1 MCRFRFSRARDHLFL
16 CAGLVKKFLLATHWL
31 PASRGW
37 DAPLG
42 WENLSSISR
51 PILYFAPQHTVN
63 RTMCRFRFPRARQS
77 VSMCRA
83 GPKVS
88 VSYSLTSSS
97 TRVGCTAGLGEL
109 EQQIAGPF
117 YTCSTTHC
125 KQNYVPLSFSNGQ
138 GPSVSMRR
146 ADRKVSVSGSLTSNS
161 LFACHCTVQICVW
174 VFSLGF
180 RSPSRHCCMEI
191 CQSLA
196 QTMRI
201 WWLG

>member
-1 MCRFRFSRARDHLFL
+1 MVLGIPNFKKTTYL
-16 CAGLVKKFLLATHWL
+16 CAPLSFFKGQRPSVSMRRAGQKVSVSYSLTSS
-31 PASRGW
+31 SRGW

-109 EQQIAGPF
+109 EQQIAAHSILAPQHTVNRTMCRFRFPMARDHLFLCAGLIGKSLSAAHWLPILF
-117 YTCSTTHC
+117 CLPLHC
-125 KQNYVPLSFSNGQ
+125 AN
-138 GPSVSMRR
+138 M
-146 ADRKVSVSGSLTSNS
+146 
-161 LFACHCTVQICVW
+161 C
-174 VFSLGF
+174 LG
-180 RSPSRHCCMEI
+180 I
-191 CQSLA
+191 
-196 QTMRI
+196 
-201 WWLG
+201 